1 MNKFLKAAA
10 LMVCATVLSACATTR
25 IYVDPQYHIASYES
39 IRQLAAPMLV
49 KVSVQ
54 LQLDGKPLLPA
65 GDGELMG
72 HVERTLRASRVFTP
86 TKNSKVPIELTVMA
100 NKITD
105 PAAARAKGFGPGL
118 ADGATGSMIDD
129 NYEFNFTYLS
139 VNNHQ
144 PVQAAYFHAIHIA
157 PAASGVKATA
167 LNNAF
172 GQVVED
178 VVLNFI
184 KDLQDKGQV

>member
-1 MNKFLKAAA
+1 MNKFLNAAA

-25 IYVDPQYHIASYES
+25 IYVDPQYHMASYES

-54 LQLDGKPLLPA
+54 FQLNGNPLPT
-65 GDGELMG
+65 GDGQLKG
-72 HVERTLRASRVFTP
+72 HIERTLRASRVFTP

-118 ADGATGSMIDD
+118 TDGGAGSMIDD

-144 PVQAAYFHAIHIA
+144 PVQAAYLHAIHIV
-157 PAASGVKATA
+157 PAASGVKAPA
-167 LNNAF
+167 LDNAF
-172 GQVVED
+172 AQVVED